1 MEPSTT
7 LNLPLTIES
16 TSSSEL
22 KYCKHPD
29 CKKPLVQGESEHSFK
44 FKIREHCDLTCS
56 RTNPLI
62 HQALVDKATAKREQ
76 EPRVCVVCNGSF
88 VRHRVESKKVFA
100 ARQTCGRVC
109 EGAKRRAEAD
119 KERAKYPK
127 ICSNE
132 ECGKSFYRRRG
143 ETTTRFEIRA
153 HCNPKCAVATRKKRN
168 ADSWVRKP
176 RRKSPYSNKKLS
188 PLSEPPIP
196 IPKAPRPE
204 SEVVW
209 RPGAWGGEY
218 VRRLG

>member
-7 LNLPLTIES
+7 LSSSSMSES
-16 TSSSEL
+16 TSSSDV

-29 CKKPLVQGESEHSFK
+29 CKKPLVQGESERDFK
-44 FKIREHCDLTCS
+44 FKIREHCDLVCS

-62 HQALVDKATAKREQ
+62 HQALMDKAAAKREQ
-76 EPRVCVVCNGSF
+76 EPRYCQVCGGSF

-100 ARQTCGRVC
+100 ARQTCGREC

-119 KERAKYPK
+119 EERAKHPK

-132 ECGKSFYRRRG
+132 ECGKEFYRRRG
-143 ETTTRFEIRA
+143 ETTTRFKVRA
-153 HCNPKCAVATRKKRN
+153 HCTPECAVATRKKRN

-176 RRKSPYSNKKLS
+176 RRKSPYSKKKLS
-188 PLSEPPIP
+188 AASEPSIP
-196 IPKAPRPE
+196 IPEAPKPE
-204 SEVVW
+204 SERVW

>member
-1 MEPSTT
+1 VFP
-7 LNLPLTIES
+7 NES
-16 TSSSEL
+16 THSS
-22 KYCKHPD
+22 
-29 CKKPLVQGESEHSFK
+29 G
-44 FKIREHCDLTCS
+44 
-56 RTNPLI
+56 
-62 HQALVDKATAKREQ
+62 LVDKATAKREQ

-100 ARQTCGRVC
+100 ARQTCGREC

-119 KERAKYPK
+119 KERAKHPK

-143 ETTTRFEIRA
+143 ETTRRFRIRA
-153 HCNPKCAVATRKKRN
+153 HCTPKCAVSTRKKRN
-168 ADSWVRKP
+168 ADSWVQKP
-176 RRKSPYSNKKLS
+176 RRKSPYSKKKLS

-196 IPKAPRPE
+196 IPEAPKPE
-204 SEVVW
+204 SERVW